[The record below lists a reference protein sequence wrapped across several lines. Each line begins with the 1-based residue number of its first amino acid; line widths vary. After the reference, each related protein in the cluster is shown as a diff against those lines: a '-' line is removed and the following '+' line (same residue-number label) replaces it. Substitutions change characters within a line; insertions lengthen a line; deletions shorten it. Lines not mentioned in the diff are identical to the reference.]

1 MCYCN
6 EETMDHLLLHCHVAH
21 SLWVRMLQVFGI
33 QWVMPGSVD
42 CLVSCWSF
50 WLGKFSSDIWN
61 MVPGWL
67 MWAVWMERNWR
78 SFEAKEKSIISYKLY
93 ARVLCLIGLGAR
105 ALWLVLLS
113 LSFFLLLV
121 LSPKLLF
128 LIFVVVCCF
137 FLCSPSWTPYTCFIR
152 SFFLINTILITYQK
166 KNSFPSFYS
175 LFFFLFFWD

>member
-1 MCYCN
+1 MGSNGSCQ
-6 EETMDHLLLHCHVAH
+6 V
-21 SLWVRMLQVFGI
+21 LWIVWCLVGVFGWGNFL
-33 QWVMPGSVD
+33 QTFGTWFLVD
-42 CLVSCWSF
+42 WCGLF
-50 WLGKFSSDIWN
+50 
-61 MVPGWL
+61 GWKEIGAL
-67 MWAVWMERNWR
+67 LRLKRNR
-78 SFEAKEKSIISYKLY
+78 LFSYKLY

-105 ALWLVLLS
+105 ALWLVFLS